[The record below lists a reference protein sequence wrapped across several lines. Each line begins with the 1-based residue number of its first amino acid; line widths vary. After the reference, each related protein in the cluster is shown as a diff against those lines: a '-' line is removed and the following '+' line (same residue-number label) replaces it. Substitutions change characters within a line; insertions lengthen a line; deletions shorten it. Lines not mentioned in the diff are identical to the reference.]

1 MSRSGHLRR
10 QAHRAALTPRRTW
23 RRTYSYR
30 ADRAPEAGLWATMYS
45 AESRDARFG
54 PEDAQLW
61 DWVAFGLIATII
73 IGIAVFGILAA
84 V

>member
-10 QAHRAALTPRRTW
+10 QAHRAALTPRRAW

-45 AESRDARFG
+45 AESHDAQFGPQDARF
-54 PEDAQLW
+54 W
-61 DWVAFGLIATII
+61 DWVAFGVIATII
-73 IGIAVFGILAA
+73 IGFAVWVILAS